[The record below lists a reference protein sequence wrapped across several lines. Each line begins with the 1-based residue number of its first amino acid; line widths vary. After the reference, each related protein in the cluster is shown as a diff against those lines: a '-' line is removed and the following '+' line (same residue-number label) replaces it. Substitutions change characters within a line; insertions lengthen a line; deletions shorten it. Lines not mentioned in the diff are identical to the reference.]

1 MPCCGYTPFHPKRTS
16 PLTEACRFYPTTG
29 AISEWFNER
38 RGLALGIAAS
48 GSSIGG
54 IFWPILINKLFH
66 VVSEEEVHRIL
77 AIISTPLLAVSCFL
91 VRERK
96 GVASHDAR
104 GDAAKA
110 SENSFSKA
118 IFERRFL
125 ALSLSL
131 TILYCGML
139 IPFYYI
145 PLYAIE
151 HGVGD
156 AMANNL
162 LAITYS
168 GSFFGRIGA
177 GWLAD
182 RFGT

>member
-54 IFWPILINKLFH
+54 
-66 VVSEEEVHRIL
+66 
-77 AIISTPLLAVSCFL
+77 
-91 VRERK
+91 
-96 GVASHDAR
+96 
-104 GDAAKA
+104 
-110 SENSFSKA
+110 
-118 IFERRFL
+118 
-125 ALSLSL
+125 
-131 TILYCGML
+131 CGML